1 MPFNNHNDIPTL
13 TFFIVLLLGFAGSI
27 VNFAKRQKRGMT
39 IAHKLGLFLLDS
51 ITSGSL
57 AVIGFYGAL
66 GIGFNELV
74 AIASAGA
81 IAHQGTRALYIV
93 ELIVAEK
100 LGAKETFEEIKKG
113 DK

>member
-1 MPFNNHNDIPTL
+1 MPFNNHNDIPNI
-13 TFFIVLLLGFAGSI
+13 TFLVVLLLGFAGSV

-39 IAHKLGLFLLDS
+39 ILNKFSLFLIDS

-66 GIGFNELV
+66 GMGSNELI
-74 AIASAGA
+74 AIAYAGA
-81 IAHQGTRALYIV
+81 IAHQGTRALYIL

-100 LGAKETFEEIKKG
+100 FGAKATFEEIKKG